1 MIIIHDFFTQ
11 MGGGENLIV
20 SISKKYNA
28 KIYTLLNKS
37 YLFGEK
43 NTLADYSILP
53 FIRQFANIDI
63 AWFNSQP
70 WPKLQHWLK
79 CFISSNRFEQIQSK
93 YPQWKVNDHITEFPE
108 A

>member
-37 YLFGEK
+37 YLSNKYICEIPSFNFLK
-43 NTLADYSILP
+43 IYNKFF
-53 FIRQFANIDI
+53 FI
-63 AWFNSQP
+63 
-70 WPKLQHWLK
+70 
-79 CFISSNRFEQIQSK
+79 
-93 YPQWKVNDHITEFPE
+93 EF
-108 A
+108 